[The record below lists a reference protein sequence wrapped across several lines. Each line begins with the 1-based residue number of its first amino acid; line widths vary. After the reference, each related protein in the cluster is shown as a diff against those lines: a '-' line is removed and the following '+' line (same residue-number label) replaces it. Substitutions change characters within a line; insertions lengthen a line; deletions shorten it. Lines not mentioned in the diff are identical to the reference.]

1 MGNQPDV
8 LKIEEKVY
16 QAIRA
21 RDLLSPGDRIVVAVS
36 GGPDSVALLA
46 CLVALSSRWNW
57 DLNIGHVNHGLR
69 GTESEGDADFVKKL
83 GNHFGVPVSIRE
95 ARLKKQDAKFGKQ
108 SFQAYAREARYQAL
122 ETILQECNAT
132 KLAMGHTADDQAETV
147 LMWMLRGSGTGG
159 LSGIPPKRGERI
171 VRPLLDMP
179 RSDILAYLEQ
189 RQLTYRMDSSNSQP
203 VYLRNRLRQ
212 DLMPHL
218 KEYSP
223 GLVNVLSR
231 QAEIMRDDHA
241 YLEIIAAEAF
251 HRICVTE
258 DEMRFQLDRTAL
270 LALPIAIRRRVVR
283 YGLQQLKGSTHDIR
297 FDVVQRLLGGLEH
310 GQSGWTMN
318 INNVDVTLEYDQL
331 VFSKRW
337 TILPDDLNPP
347 PFREVGL
354 DLPGEVVWP
363 LTGQRMVVS
372 MNHDAEMDSQ
382 SHKLEMHLDADTFTP
397 ELLLR
402 SWTPGDVFCPK
413 GLGGRQK
420 KLQDFFSDMKIPR
433 SQRVKVPLLVAP
445 EGILWVGG
453 LREDERFQVSTT
465 TKSVV
470 TATLTL

>member
-1 MGNQPDV
+1 MGNQSDV
-8 LKIEEKVY
+8 LKMEEKVH
-16 QAIRA
+16 QVIRA

-36 GGPDSVALLA
+36 GGPDSVALLS

-69 GTESEGDADFVKKL
+69 GTESEEDADFVKKL

-95 ARLKKQDAKFGKQ
+95 ARLKKQDTKFAKQ
-108 SFQAYAREARYQAL
+108 SLQAYAREARYQAL
-122 ETILQECNAT
+122 ETILQERNAT
-132 KLAMGHTADDQAETV
+132 KLALGHTADDQAETV
-147 LMWMLRGSGTGG
+147 LMWMLRGSGAGG

-171 VRPLLDMP
+171 VRPLLDIP
-179 RSDILAYLEQ
+179 RSDILAYLEH

-231 QAEIMRDDHA
+231 QAEIIRDDHA

-251 HRICVTE
+251 HQICVTE
-258 DEMRFQLDRTAL
+258 DEKRLQLDRTAL
-270 LALPIAIRRRVVR
+270 LTLPIAIRRRVVR
-283 YGLQQLKGSTHDIR
+283 YALQQLKGNIHGLR
-297 FDVVQRLLGGLEH
+297 FDVVQRLLGGLDH

-318 INNVDVTLEYDQL
+318 INNVDVTLEYDRL

-337 TILPDDLNPP
+337 TILPDDLSPP
-347 PFREVGL
+347 PVREVGL

-372 MNHDAEMDSQ
+372 MNHAAEMASQ
-382 SHKLEMHLDADTFTP
+382 SHKLEMYLDADTFTP

-402 SWTPGDVFCPK
+402 SWRPGDAFCPK
-413 GLGGRQK
+413 GFGGRQK
-420 KLQDFFSDMKIPR
+420 KLQDFFSDMKLPR
-433 SQRVKVPLLVAP
+433 SQRAKVPLLVAP
-445 EGILWVGG
+445 EGILWVVG

-465 TKSVV
+465 TTSVV

>member
-8 LKIEEKVY
+8 LKMEEKVH
-16 QAIRA
+16 QTIRA

-69 GTESEGDADFVKKL
+69 GAESEEDADFVEKL
-83 GNHFGVPVSIRE
+83 GTHFGVPVSIRE
-95 ARLKKQDAKFGKQ
+95 ARLKKQDAKLEKQ

-122 ETILQECNAT
+122 ETILQERNAT
-132 KLAMGHTADDQAETV
+132 KLALGHTADDQAETV
-147 LMWMLRGSGTGG
+147 LMWMLRGSGAGG

-171 VRPLLDMP
+171 VRPLLDIP
-179 RSDILAYLEQ
+179 RSDILAYLEH

-231 QAEIMRDDHA
+231 QAEIIRDDHA

-251 HRICVTE
+251 HHICVTE
-258 DEMRFQLDRTAL
+258 DEKILQLDRTAL

-283 YGLQQLKGSTHDIR
+283 YALQELKGNIHGLR
-297 FDVVQRLLGGLEH
+297 FDVVQRLLGGLDH

-318 INNVDVTLEYDQL
+318 INNVDVTLEYDRL

-337 TILPDDLNPP
+337 TILPDDLSPP
-347 PFREVGL
+347 PLREVGL

-372 MNHDAEMDSQ
+372 MNHAAEMASQ
-382 SHKLEMHLDADTFTP
+382 SHKLEMYLDADTFTP

-402 SWTPGDVFCPK
+402 SWRPGDAFCPK
-413 GLGGRQK
+413 GFGGRQK
-420 KLQDFFSDMKIPR
+420 KLQDFFSDMKLPR
-433 SQRVKVPLLVAP
+433 SQRAKVPLLVAP
-445 EGILWVGG
+445 EGILWVVG

-465 TKSVV
+465 TTSVV

>member
-1 MGNQPDV
+1 MGNQSDV
-8 LKIEEKVY
+8 LKMEEKVH

-36 GGPDSVALLA
+36 GGPDSVALLS

-69 GTESEGDADFVKKL
+69 GTESEEDAEFVEKL
-83 GNHFGVPVSIRE
+83 GNSFGIPVSIRE
-95 ARLKKQDAKFGKQ
+95 ARLKKQDAKFAKQ
-108 SFQAYAREARYQAL
+108 SLQAYAREVRYQAL
-122 ETILQECNAT
+122 ETILQERNAT
-132 KLAMGHTADDQAETV
+132 KMALGHTADDQAETV

-171 VRPLLDMP
+171 VRPLLDIP
-179 RSDILAYLEQ
+179 RRDILAYLEQ
-189 RQLTYRMDSSNSQP
+189 RQLTYRMDSSNRQP

-212 DLMPHL
+212 ELMPHL

-231 QAEIMRDDHA
+231 QAEIIRDDHA
-241 YLEIIAAEAF
+241 YLEIMAAEAF
-251 HRICVTE
+251 HQICVTG
-258 DEMRFQLDRTAL
+258 DERRLQLDRTGL

-283 YGLQQLKGSTHDIR
+283 YGLQQLKGNTHGLR
-297 FDVVQRLLGGLEH
+297 FDVVQRLLGCLEH

-318 INNVDVTLEYDQL
+318 INNVDVILEYDRL
-331 VFSKRW
+331 VFSKRLS
-337 TILPDDLNPP
+337 TLPDDLSPP

-354 DLPGEVVWP
+354 DIPGEVVWP

-372 MNHDAEMDSQ
+372 MNHAAEMTSQ

-397 ELLLR
+397 KLLLR
-402 SWTPGDVFCPK
+402 SWMPGDVFCPR
-413 GLGGRQK
+413 GFGGKQK
-420 KLQDFFSDMKIPR
+420 KLQDFFSDMKLPR
-433 SQRVKVPLLVAP
+433 SQRAKVPLLVAP

-453 LREDERFQVSTT
+453 LREDDRFQVSTT
-465 TKSVV
+465 TTSVV

>member
-8 LKIEEKVY
+8 LKIEEKVH

-21 RDLLSPGDRIVVAVS
+21 RDLLSPGERIVVAVS
-36 GGPDSVALLA
+36 GGPDSVALLS
-46 CLVALSSRWNW
+46 CLVALSSRWSW

-69 GTESEGDADFVKKL
+69 GAESEGDADFVEKL
-83 GNHFGVPVSIRE
+83 GKHFGVPVNIRE
-95 ARLKKQDAKFGKQ
+95 VCLKKQDAKFGKQ
-108 SFQAYAREARYQAL
+108 SLQAYAREARYQAL
-122 ETILQECNAT
+122 ETILQERNAT

-147 LMWMLRGSGTGG
+147 LMWMLRGSGAGG

-212 DLMPHL
+212 DLIPHL

-231 QAEIMRDDHA
+231 QAEILRDDHA
-241 YLEIIAAEAF
+241 YLEILATEAF
-251 HRICVTE
+251 HQICVIV
-258 DEMRFQLDRTAL
+258 DERSLQLDRTAL
-270 LALPIAIRRRVVR
+270 LALPIAIQRRVVR
-283 YGLQQLKGSTHDIR
+283 FGLQQLKGDTHGLR

-318 INNVDVTLEYDQL
+318 INNVDVTLEYDRL

-337 TILPDDLNPP
+337 EILPDGLNPHP
-347 PFREVGL
+347 LREIGL

-372 MNHDAEMDSQ
+372 MNPAAEMANQ
-382 SHKLEMHLDADTFTP
+382 SHRLEMHLDADTFTP
-397 ELLLR
+397 ELRLR

-413 GLGGRQK
+413 GFGGRQK
-420 KLQDFFSDMKIPR
+420 KLQDFFSDIKLPR
-433 SQRVKVPLLVAP
+433 SQRANVPLLVAP

-465 TKSVV
+465 TTSVL

>member
-1 MGNQPDV
+1 MGNQSDV
-8 LKIEEKVY
+8 LKMEEKVH

-36 GGPDSVALLA
+36 GGPDSVALLS

-69 GTESEGDADFVKKL
+69 GTESEEDAEFVEKL
-83 GNHFGVPVSIRE
+83 GNSFGIPVSIRE
-95 ARLKKQDAKFGKQ
+95 PRLKKQDAKFAKQ
-108 SFQAYAREARYQAL
+108 SLQSYAREVRYQAL
-122 ETILQECNAT
+122 ETILQERNAT
-132 KLAMGHTADDQAETV
+132 KMALGHTADDQAETV

-171 VRPLLDMP
+171 VRPLLDIP
-179 RSDILAYLEQ
+179 RRDILAYLEQ
-189 RQLTYRMDSSNSQP
+189 RQLTYRMDSSNRQP

-212 DLMPHL
+212 ELMPHL

-231 QAEIMRDDHA
+231 QAEIIRDDHA
-241 YLEIIAAEAF
+241 YLEIMAAEAF
-251 HRICVTE
+251 HQICVTE
-258 DEMRFQLDRTAL
+258 DERRLQLDRTGL

-283 YGLQQLKGSTHDIR
+283 YGLQQLKGNTHGLR
-297 FDVVQRLLGGLEH
+297 FDVVQRLLGCLEH

-318 INNVDVTLEYDQL
+318 INNVDVILEYDRL
-331 VFSKRW
+331 VFSKRLS
-337 TILPDDLNPP
+337 TLPDDLNPP

-354 DLPGEVVWP
+354 DIPGEVVWP

-372 MNHDAEMDSQ
+372 MNHAAEMTSQ

-397 ELLLR
+397 KLLLR
-402 SWTPGDVFCPK
+402 SWMPGDVFCPK
-413 GLGGRQK
+413 GFGGKQK
-420 KLQDFFSDMKIPR
+420 KLQDFFSDMKLPR
-433 SQRVKVPLLVAP
+433 SQRAKVPLLVAP

-465 TKSVV
+465 TTSVV

>member
-1 MGNQPDV
+1 MENQPDV
-8 LKIEEKVY
+8 LKMEEKVH

-36 GGPDSVALLA
+36 GGPDSVALLS

-69 GTESEGDADFVKKL
+69 GTESEEDADFVEKL

-95 ARLKKQDAKFGKQ
+95 ARLKKQDAKFAKQ
-108 SFQAYAREARYQAL
+108 SLQAYARGARYQAL
-122 ETILQECNAT
+122 ETILQERNAT
-132 KLAMGHTADDQAETV
+132 KMAMGHTADDQAETV

-171 VRPLLDMP
+171 VRPLLDIP
-179 RSDILAYLEQ
+179 RSDILAYLEK

-212 DLMPHL
+212 ELMPHL

-231 QAEIMRDDHA
+231 QAEIIRDDHA

-251 HRICVTE
+251 HQICVTE
-258 DEMRFQLDRTAL
+258 DERRLQLDRTAL

-283 YGLQQLKGSTHDIR
+283 YGLQQLKGNTHGLR
-297 FDVVQRLLGGLEH
+297 FDVVQRLLGCLEH

-318 INNVDVTLEYDQL
+318 INNVDVILEYDRL

-337 TILPDDLNPP
+337 VNPS
-347 PFREVGL
+347 R
-354 DLPGEVVWP
+354 
-363 LTGQRMVVS
+363 
-372 MNHDAEMDSQ
+372 
-382 SHKLEMHLDADTFTP
+382 
-397 ELLLR
+397 
-402 SWTPGDVFCPK
+402 
-413 GLGGRQK
+413 
-420 KLQDFFSDMKIPR
+420 
-433 SQRVKVPLLVAP
+433 
-445 EGILWVGG
+445 
-453 LREDERFQVSTT
+453 
-465 TKSVV
+465 
-470 TATLTL
+470 

>member
-1 MGNQPDV
+1 MENQPDI
-8 LKIEEKVY
+8 LKMEKKVH

-36 GGPDSVALLA
+36 GGPDSVALLS

-69 GTESEGDADFVKKL
+69 GTESEEDADFVEKL

-95 ARLKKQDAKFGKQ
+95 ARLKKQDAKFAKQ
-108 SFQAYAREARYQAL
+108 SLQAYAREARYQAL
-122 ETILQECNAT
+122 ETILQERNAT
-132 KLAMGHTADDQAETV
+132 KMAMGHTADDQAETV

-171 VRPLLDMP
+171 VRPLLDIP

-189 RQLTYRMDSSNSQP
+189 RQLTYRIDSSNSQP

-212 DLMPHL
+212 ELMPHL

-231 QAEIMRDDHA
+231 QAEIIRDDHA

-251 HRICVTE
+251 HQICVTE
-258 DEMRFQLDRTAL
+258 DESRLQLDRTAL

-283 YGLQQLKGSTHDIR
+283 YGLQQLKGNTHGLR
-297 FDVVQRLLGGLEH
+297 FDVVQRLLGCLEH

-318 INNVDVTLEYDQL
+318 VNNVDVILEYDRL
-331 VFSKRW
+331 VFSKRGS
-337 TILPDDLNPP
+337 ILPGDSSPP
-347 PFREVGL
+347 PFSEVGL
-354 DLPGEVVWP
+354 ELPGEVVWP

-372 MNHDAEMDSQ
+372 LNHVAEMAGQ
-382 SHKLEMHLDADTFTP
+382 SNKLEMHLDADTFTP

-402 SWTPGDVFCPK
+402 SWMPGDVFCPK
-413 GLGGRQK
+413 GFGGRQK
-420 KLQDFFSDMKIPR
+420 KLQDFFSDMKLPR
-433 SQRVKVPLLVAP
+433 SQRAKVPLLVAP

-465 TKSVV
+465 TTSVV